1 MTNQIIFEF
10 VNIFF
15 PEHKPFWENLK
26 EEEKAFLNSIP
37 YNEDKLKKVIF
48 NPEEN
53 SKEVEKFRNK
63 MKDLEMILSHRECV
77 FDFFLFK
84 KLSHFYGAYFDS
96 KYDFIFAETEKYSA
110 QIKETKTIKSQMKK
124 IYAFIPRVYEE
135 YEKNK
140 FFRGSE
146 VFGRF
151 YQHIDSVTFSSN
163 FEKVTFKREEINLI
177 PYFIEYRNS
186 HLIDWIVES
195 FLENTKRKQ
204 GHNSVPYEFYS
215 LTSKLYS
222 VEWALKKNVETLVRT
237 VLSKHHYYDVE
248 IETKNNCCQIRYSA
262 KNSLFASHCS
272 YKINLFNFEEEVKQF
287 ERYIATEV

>member
-10 VNIFF
+10 VNNFF

-124 IYAFIPRVYEE
+124 
-135 YEKNK
+135 
-140 FFRGSE
+140 
-146 VFGRF
+146 
-151 YQHIDSVTFSSN
+151 
-163 FEKVTFKREEINLI
+163 NLC
-177 PYFIEYRNS
+177 
-186 HLIDWIVES
+186 
-195 FLENTKRKQ
+195 
-204 GHNSVPYEFYS
+204 FYS
-215 LTSKLYS
+215 P
-222 VEWALKKNVETLVRT
+222 
-237 VLSKHHYYDVE
+237 
-248 IETKNNCCQIRYSA
+248 
-262 KNSLFASHCS
+262 SL
-272 YKINLFNFEEEVKQF
+272 
-287 ERYIATEV
+287 

>member
-84 KLSHFYGAYFDS
+84 KLSHFYGAYLDS
-96 KYDFIFAETEKYSA
+96 KYDFIFA
-110 QIKETKTIKSQMKK
+110 QD
-124 IYAFIPRVYEE
+124 P
-135 YEKNK
+135 
-140 FFRGSE
+140 
-146 VFGRF
+146 
-151 YQHIDSVTFSSN
+151 SSN
-163 FEKVTFKREEINLI
+163 ESYSKVFA
-177 PYFIEYRNS
+177 
-186 HLIDWIVES
+186 
-195 FLENTKRKQ
+195 
-204 GHNSVPYEFYS
+204 VPCR
-215 LTSKLYS
+215 
-222 VEWALKKNVETLVRT
+222 AL
-237 VLSKHHYYDVE
+237 
-248 IETKNNCCQIRYSA
+248 
-262 KNSLFASHCS
+262 
-272 YKINLFNFEEEVKQF
+272 
-287 ERYIATEV
+287 